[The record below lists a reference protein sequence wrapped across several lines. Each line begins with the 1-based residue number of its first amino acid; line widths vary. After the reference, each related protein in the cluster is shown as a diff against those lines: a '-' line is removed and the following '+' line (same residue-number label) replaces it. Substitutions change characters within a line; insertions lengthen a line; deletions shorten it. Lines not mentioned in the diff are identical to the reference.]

1 MNDRLKPTFAK
12 SGVMFHAE
20 HITSV
25 RNWSHTL
32 EKYSTLAGAYRKRK
46 MLDEK
51 EVPHS
56 FTFCRRDCIWTEM
69 NDAVHPFV
77 FFWGVKSGLGLNHIG
92 IHRPFC
98 HGIIWAKIRHAR
110 TFAGWCSKPDSTT
123 LWRFFTKWCVLAY
136 KSLREWLWVV
146 PAPNGSVAWTMR
158 RPVHADSAKNRQKR
172 MSQILGPTLFTQQ
185 SVL

>member
-1 MNDRLKPTFAK
+1 MGGKIEIQSVKESTTRWMNDRLKPTFAK

-56 FTFCRRDCIWTEM
+56 FTFCRRDCI
-69 NDAVHPFV
+69 
-77 FFWGVKSGLGLNHIG
+77 
-92 IHRPFC
+92 
-98 HGIIWAKIRHAR
+98 
-110 TFAGWCSKPDSTT
+110 
-123 LWRFFTKWCVLAY
+123 
-136 KSLREWLWVV
+136 
-146 PAPNGSVAWTMR
+146 
-158 RPVHADSAKNRQKR
+158 
-172 MSQILGPTLFTQQ
+172 
-185 SVL
+185 